1 MEFGWIPRAH
11 LPPRNHMLRRPVPPR
26 SVVPSSPCTPSP
38 YGQEVRGR
46 AALAW
51 CCADRDVVD
60 SDRPISQSCAF
71 GGSGTTG
78 APHLALLS
86 RRRSL
91 PGRTLPAARCHP
103 PALQGSLSKGP
114 RTRLAMLASCSSFGL
129 DDQVRLGAL
138 QSSAQLLASASLRL
152 RGTAAS

>member
-78 APHLALLS
+78 
-86 RRRSL
+86 
-91 PGRTLPAARCHP
+91 
-103 PALQGSLSKGP
+103 
-114 RTRLAMLASCSSFGL
+114 L

>member
-78 APHLALLS
+78 
-86 RRRSL
+86 
-91 PGRTLPAARCHP
+91 
-103 PALQGSLSKGP
+103 SLSKGP